1 MRAISFAWG
10 NASFF
15 LRPVSIYHSRDSPL
29 FISLPMIIRRERRGL
44 RNETF
49 LSTRL
54 NSIPPR

>member
-29 FISLPMIIRRERRGL
+29 FISLPMIIRRGDGL